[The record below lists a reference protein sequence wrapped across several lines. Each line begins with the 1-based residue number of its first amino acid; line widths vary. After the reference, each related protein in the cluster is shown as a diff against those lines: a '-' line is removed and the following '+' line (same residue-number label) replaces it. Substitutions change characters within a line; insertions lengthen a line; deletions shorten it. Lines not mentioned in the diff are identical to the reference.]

1 MKDPFS
7 ILKRPRITE
16 KGSRISETSP
26 TVVFEVPRDATKTEI
41 AAAVRTVFNVEV
53 VAVRTAIVRG
63 KIKRAASSTGKRSN
77 FKKAFVTLPRAT
89 RSSFF
94 EGGAAELSEWVSEI
108 QAGHAVAP
116 SHDRLGLRGDH
127 ASRIPRRSWS
137 PQP

>member
-63 KIKRAASSTGKRSN
+63 KIKRRGKFTGKRPNWKKAMVKLAEGQEIDFFGGAASS
-77 FKKAFVTLPRAT
+77 
-89 RSSFF
+89 
-94 EGGAAELSEWVSEI
+94 
-108 QAGHAVAP
+108 
-116 SHDRLGLRGDH
+116 
-127 ASRIPRRSWS
+127 
-137 PQP
+137 